1 MPLAH
6 LSRVPSFAQR
16 IAAERI
22 DLSRHSIDTLQ
33 VNIGRRCNQ
42 ACRHCHVEASPTRT
56 ENMGFRTID
65 RILTLLSEAPGIQTV
80 DITGGAPELNPNFRP
95 FVAAIRSMGR
105 SVIDRCNLTVLF
117 ERGQQDT
124 AAFLAHHQ
132 VQIVASLPCY
142 TSGNVDKQR
151 GGGVF
156 DASVRALKKLNAL
169 GYGIPGSG
177 LTLDLVY
184 NPVGPSLPPA
194 QASLEADYR
203 RELREH
209 LGIEFSS
216 LFTITNMPIK
226 RFLDDLNRQGRLD
239 EYMALLV
246 SKFNPAA
253 AAGVMCRSLVSI
265 GWDGTI
271 YDCDF
276 NQMLEIPASG
286 RSRSIWDIQS
296 LEDLREDPIALDNHC
311 YGCTAG
317 AGSSC
322 GGALAGK

>member
-1 MPLAH
+1 MALAH

-22 DLSRHSIDTLQ
+22 DLSRHPIDTLQ

-42 ACRHCHVEASPTRT
+42 ACRHCHVEASPLRM
-56 ENMGFRTID
+56 ENMDFRTID
-65 RILTLLSEAPGIQTV
+65 RLLTLLSDAPAIHTV

-95 FVAAIRSMGR
+95 FVAAIRGMGK

-156 DASVRALKKLNAL
+156 DTSVRALKKLNAL
-169 GYGIPGSG
+169 GYGVPGTG
-177 LTLDLVY
+177 LSLNLVY

-194 QASLEADYR
+194 QAGLEADYR
-203 RELREH
+203 RELREN
-209 LGIEFSS
+209 LGIEFSA

-276 NQMLEIPASG
+276 NQMLEIPAGGS
-286 RSRSIWDIQS
+286 SRNIWDIQT
-296 LEDLREDPIALDNHC
+296 LADLQENVIALDNHC

-322 GGALAGK
+322 GGALAS